1 MIRLALAILI
11 ASALPAA
18 AQMSCA
24 PRAELLARVASKYR
38 EVPRLIGLTPQ
49 GNLVEI
55 WASESGTWT
64 AVITQPSGQSCI
76 TAVGTNLTL
85 LEPKPKPVPE
95 RKG

>member
-1 MIRLALAILI
+1 MIRLALAVLI
-11 ASALPAA
+11 ASAIPAA
-18 AQMSCA
+18 AQAPCA
-24 PRAELLARVASKYR
+24 PRDELLARYAAKYR
-38 EVPRLIGLTPQ
+38 EAPRMIGLTRQ

-64 AVITQPSGQSCI
+64 AVVTQPSGQSCI

-85 LEPKPKPVPE
+85 LTPKPKPAPE